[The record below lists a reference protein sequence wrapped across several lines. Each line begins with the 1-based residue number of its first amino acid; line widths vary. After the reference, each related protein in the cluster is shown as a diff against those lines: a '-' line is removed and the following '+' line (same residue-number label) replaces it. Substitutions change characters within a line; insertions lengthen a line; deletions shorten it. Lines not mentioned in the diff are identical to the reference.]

1 MQMRAARYRGTGG
14 TEVIGFDDVPM
25 PVPGPREILV
35 QVRASGL
42 NRADILQRLGR
53 YPAPAGWPDDI
64 PGMEYAGVV
73 EQAGLEVQRWSR
85 GDRVMGL
92 VGGGAHARYV
102 AVHEAEALPIPEHL
116 DDAAAA
122 AIPEA
127 FLTGWDALIRRARL
141 SRGERVLLHAVA
153 SGVGTATVQ
162 LCRLLGI
169 VAIGTS
175 RSAEKLK
182 RVAALGL
189 AQGID
194 TRAQSFREA
203 LHEPVHAVLD
213 VLGGPALPDN
223 LAVLHPRGRLVLLGF
238 LLGSKTEA
246 DLGMVLRKRL
256 EIIGTTMRA
265 RSLEERIP
273 LLREF
278 ESKVLPHFV
287 PRAPG
292 QEPDLH
298 PVVDRVLPMSEL
310 ARAHE
315 VMESN
320 ETFGKVVLV
329 WE

>member
-1 MQMRAARYRGTGG
+1 MQMRAARYRGAGG
-14 TEVIGFDDVPM
+14 TEVIVFDDVAM
-25 PVPGPREILV
+25 PVPGSREILV
-35 QVRASGL
+35 RVRAAGL
-42 NRADILQRLGR
+42 NRADILQRAGH
-53 YPAPAGWPDDI
+53 YPAPPGWPADI

-73 EQAGLEVQRWSR
+73 EQTGADVQRWR
-85 GDRVMGL
+85 PGDRVMGL

-102 AVHEAEALPIPEHL
+102 VVHEEEALPIPAQL
-116 DDAAAA
+116 DDASAA

-127 FLTGWDALIRRARL
+127 FLTGWDALVYRARL
-141 SRGERVLLHAVA
+141 SRSERVLLHSVA

-175 RSAEKLK
+175 RSADKLA
-182 RVAALGL
+182 RLQAFGL

-194 TRAQSFREA
+194 TRTHSFREA
-203 LHEPVHAVLD
+203 LREPVHAVID
-213 VLGGPALPDN
+213 TLGGPVFPDN
-223 LAVLHPRGRLVLLGF
+223 LAVLLPRGRLVILGF

-246 DLGMVLRKRL
+246 DLAMVLRKRL

-265 RSLEERIP
+265 RTLEERIP

-278 ESKVLPHFV
+278 EAKVLPHFV

-292 QEPDLH
+292 EEPELK
-298 PVVDRVLPMSEL
+298 PVVDRVIPMTAL
-310 ARAHE
+310 AQAHDA
-315 VMESN
+315 MERN